1 MQNVADSICDFY
13 TNLYDSDYL
22 FDQKNYQQNRALK
35 LENDALYHLF
45 KNGTKN
51 YEIIENENERI
62 TKLIDE
68 CIGKFSM
75 LSKRGVTQESAKRL
89 GLNRTALSVDS

>member
-13 TNLYDSDYL
+13 TNLYESDYL
-22 FDQKNYQQNRALK
+22 FDQKINQQNRALK

-68 CIGKFSM
+68 CIGAFSM
-75 LSKRGVTQESAKRL
+75 LTKRGVTRRSADRL
-89 GLNRTALSVDS
+89 GLDRTV

>member
-13 TNLYDSDYL
+13 TNLYESDHI
-22 FDQKNYQQNRALK
+22 FDQKLIRQNRALK

-51 YEIIENENERI
+51 YEIVENENERI
-62 TKLIDE
+62 IKLIDE
-68 CIGKFSM
+68 G
-75 LSKRGVTQESAKRL
+75 L
-89 GLNRTALSVDS
+89 GSLG

>member
-13 TNLYDSDYL
+13 TNLYESDYL
-22 FDQKNYQQNRALK
+22 FDQKINQQNRALK

-75 LSKRGVTQESAKRL
+75 LTRKA
-89 GLNRTALSVDS
+89 

>member
-1 MQNVADSICDFY
+1 MEPFQDIFTENFLRRVADSICDFY
-13 TNLYDSDYL
+13 TNLYESDHI
-22 FDQKNYQQNRALK
+22 FDQKLIRQNRALK

-62 TKLIDE
+62 IKLIDE
-68 CIGKFSM
+68 C
-75 LSKRGVTQESAKRL
+75 L
-89 GLNRTALSVDS
+89 GSLG

>member
-13 TNLYDSDYL
+13 TNLYENDHL
-22 FDQKNYQQNRALK
+22 FDQKMKQQNRALK
-35 LENDALYHLF
+35 LENEALYHLF

-62 TKLIDE
+62 IKLIDE

-75 LSKRGVTQESAKRL
+75 RNKG
-89 GLNRTALSVDS
+89 GLTNG